1 MGEIM
6 KDDIPASLSYGGFSN
21 PASLT
26 NPTFSRTENVSG
38 APGSHYVEEEPE
50 ETCSSPKKL
59 KSAVLSPDIKSLPY
73 DVQEEIECLYEFVP
87 EVDHHFVVIDKIG
100 EGTFSSVF
108 LAQLKHYKEL
118 PQKFA
123 LKHIIPTSH
132 PSRIEGEL
140 RCLQEIGGCDNVM
153 GVELC
158 IRHKD
163 HVVIVMPYFPHRKFQ
178 DYILTL
184 SVDEVRGYIK
194 NLLIAL
200 RRVHKFDVI
209 HRDVKPSNFL
219 YDSATKQYALV
230 DFGLAHKVKSQPNEM
245 KLKSQKTETTPSV
258 KPSPSVKPP
267 RNPLSPTTSSQ
278 DNKQKIVAG
287 KKSQNYVTPELEN
300 STFARRVKS
309 PRRVLLAKRALLAK
323 NKTSDLD
330 KGAKVSAV
338 MSTCDCYGK
347 PQICSICNSRA
358 NQQAPRAGTPGF
370 RAPEVLMKFPDQ
382 STAVDIWSAGVIF
395 LSLLSGR
402 YPFFRANDDMT
413 ALAQIISIMGSEEV
427 SQSAKAYGKH
437 LLCHPG
443 NKPVDLKVLCTK
455 LRAGPAANQHAAQ
468 KEGLSDK
475 EKEAFTSWANIPD
488 SAYDLL
494 KKLLDMNPFTRITAD
509 QALQHAFF
517 SSSQS

>member
-1 MGEIM
+1 MNERMGEMM
-6 KDDIPASLSYGGFSN
+6 KDDIPASLTNPGFST
-21 PASLT
+21 PFSLT
-26 NPTFSRTENVSG
+26 NPAFSATENVSF
-38 APGSHYVEEEPE
+38 PVWSHCMDEESEDKDY
-50 ETCSSPKKL
+50 SPKIHQ
-59 KSAVLSPDIKSLPY
+59 STFLSPIIKSLPY

-87 EVDHHFVVIDKIG
+87 EVDHHFVVLDKIG

-132 PSRIEGEL
+132 PCRIEGEL

-158 IRHKD
+158 IRHRD
-163 HVVIVMPYFPHRKFQ
+163 HVVIVMPYFPHKKFQ
-178 DYILTL
+178 DYVLTL
-184 SVDEVRGYIK
+184 SVNDVREYMR

-200 RRVHKFDVI
+200 RRVHQFDVI

-219 YDSATKQYALV
+219 YNSATKQYALV

-245 KLKSQKTETTPSV
+245 KLKNLKADNTSSV
-258 KPSPSVKPP
+258 KSTK
-267 RNPLSPTTSSQ
+267 NPLSPSSSTQ
-278 DNKQKIVAG
+278 QNKQKTTAC
-287 KKSQNYVTPELEN
+287 KKSQSYVTPELEN

-309 PRRVLLAKRALLAK
+309 PRRVLLAKRALMAK
-323 NKTSDLD
+323 SKSSDHE
-330 KGAKVSAV
+330 KGAKPSAV
-338 MSTCDCYGK
+338 LSTCDCFGK
-347 PQICSICNSRA
+347 PQICSICNARM

-382 STAVDIWSAGVIF
+382 TTAVDIWSAGVIF

-427 SQSAKAYGKH
+427 HESAKTYGKH

-455 LRAGPAANQHAAQ
+455 LRAGPAAKHHCSQRDSI
-468 KEGLSDK
+468 SDK
-475 EKEAFTSWANIPD
+475 ENAALASWSNVPD
-488 SAYDLL
+488 SAFDILR
-494 KKLLDMNPFTRITAD
+494 KLLDMNPYTRISAD
-509 QALQHAFF
+509 QALQHEFF
-517 SSSQS
+517 SSLS

>member
-1 MGEIM
+1 MSDRKGEVI
-6 KDDIPASLSYGGFSN
+6 KDDIPASLTNPGFST

-26 NPTFSRTENVSG
+26 NPTFSTTENVSFH
-38 APGSHYVEEEPE
+38 GSHFAEEEME
-50 ETCSSPKKL
+50 DTCSSPKKL
-59 KSAVLSPDIKSLPY
+59 KSHLLSPDIKSLPY

-87 EVDHHFVVIDKIG
+87 EIDHHFVVLDKIG

-163 HVVIVMPYFPHRKFQ
+163 HVVIVMPYFPHKKFQ

-184 SVDEVRGYIK
+184 SVGEVREYMR

-200 RRVHKFDVI
+200 RRVHKFEVI

-219 YDSATKQYALV
+219 YDSVTKQYALV

-245 KLKSQKTETTPSV
+245 KLKSQKTESTTSGR
-258 KPSPSVKPP
+258 ST
-267 RNPLSPTTSSQ
+267 RNPLSPTSSSQ
-278 DNKQKIVAG
+278 QNKQKIAAG
-287 KKSQNYVTPELEN
+287 KKSQSYVTPELEN
-300 STFARRVKS
+300 STFARRIKS

-323 NKTSDLD
+323 NKPSELE
-330 KGAKVSAV
+330 KGAKPSAV
-338 MSTCDCYGK
+338 LSTCDCFGK
-347 PQICSICNSRA
+347 PQVCSICNARM

-382 STAVDIWSAGVIF
+382 TTAVDIWSAGVIF

-427 SQSAKAYGKH
+427 SKSAKAYGKH
-437 LLCHPG
+437 LICHPG
-443 NKPVDLKVLCTK
+443 NKSVDLKVLCTR
-455 LRAGPAANQHAAQ
+455 LREGPAAKRHASQ
-468 KEGLSDK
+468 RDSLSDK
-475 EKEAFTSWANIPD
+475 ENDAFTSWSGVPD
-488 SAYDLL
+488 SAFDLL
-494 KKLLDMNPFTRITAD
+494 RKLLDMNPFTRISAD
-509 QALQHAFF
+509 QALQHEFF
-517 SSSQS
+517 KGLS